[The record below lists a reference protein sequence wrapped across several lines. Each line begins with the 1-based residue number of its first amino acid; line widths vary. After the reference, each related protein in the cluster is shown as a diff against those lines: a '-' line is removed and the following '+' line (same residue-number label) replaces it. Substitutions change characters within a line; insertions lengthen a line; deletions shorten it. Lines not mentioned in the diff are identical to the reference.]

1 MSTESS
7 QNNTDTNQNSGGY
20 VGEVE
25 ASLGGLDLSSMG
37 ASTSSA
43 TSSGTVDFGGFGD
56 INIASGRSSAGSFG
70 TVKLVAFA
78 VLAVAGFVIYSILTG
93 QKGGK

>member
-1 MSTESS
+1 MTTESS
-7 QNNTDTNQNSGGY
+7 QTNTDTNQNSGGY

-25 ASLGGLDLSSMG
+25 ASLGGLDFSGMG

-43 TSSGTVDFGGFGD
+43 TSSSNVDFGGFGE
-56 INIASGRSSAGSFG
+56 INIASGKSAAGGFG
-70 TVKLVAFA
+70 TVKLVSFA
-78 VLAVAGFVIYSILTG
+78 ILGVAAFVIYQILMN

>member
-7 QNNTDTNQNSGGY
+7 QTNTDTNTNSGGY

-43 TSSGTVDFGGFGD
+43 SSSGTVDFGGFGD

-70 TVKLVAFA
+70 TVKMTAFI
-78 VLAVAGFVIYSILTG
+78 VLALVGFVVYQYAT
-93 QKGGK
+93 KGAK

>member
-7 QNNTDTNQNSGGY
+7 QTNTDTNTNSGGY

-25 ASLGGLDLSSMG
+25 ASLGGLDFSGMG

-43 TSSGTVDFGGFGD
+43 TSSSNVDFGGFGD
-56 INIASGRSSAGSFG
+56 INIASGKGSAGSFG
-70 TVKLVAFA
+70 TVKATAFIILALV
-78 VLAVAGFVIYSILTG
+78 GFVVY
-93 QKGGK
+93 QYVAKGAK